1 MAETTILQIDLLSF
15 VILIAAI
22 VGGSVSAGI
31 YISKLSGRIKKLEDE
46 MKNNPI
52 FTAIRQIE
60 RDTLIDLINNLL
72 VRRENR
78 ND

>member
-1 MAETTILQIDLLSF
+1 MAETTIIQIDLLSF
-15 VILIAAI
+15 IILIVAI

-60 RDTLIDLINNLL
+60 SDTLIDIVNNLL

>member
-15 VILIAAI
+15 IILIAAI

-60 RDTLIDLINNLL
+60 RDTLIDLVNDLL

-78 ND
+78 NG